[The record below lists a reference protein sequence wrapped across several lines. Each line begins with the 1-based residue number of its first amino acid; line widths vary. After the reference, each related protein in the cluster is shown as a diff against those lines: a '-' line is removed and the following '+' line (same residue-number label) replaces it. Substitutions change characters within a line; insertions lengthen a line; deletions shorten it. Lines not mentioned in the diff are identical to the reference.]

1 MKGKV
6 MAEAAKTPKK
16 IVPKKTPIPEQ
27 PPQERR
33 SNFKE
38 VSLGYTPELAMQEA
52 ARCLDCKK
60 PACVEGC
67 PVNVPIPKFIKAI
80 KEGDFNKA
88 IGIIKES
95 NLLPAVCGR
104 VCPQEVQCEKNC
116 VIGKK
121 FEPVGIGRLERFA
134 ADQALKT
141 GGLQAPQAAPKTGR
155 KVAVIGSG
163 PSGLT
168 CAYEL
173 ARQGHSVIV
182 YEALHEPGGVLVYG
196 IPEFRLP
203 KNIVYSEIDVLKKM
217 GVEIVTNA
225 VAGKLFTIDELMQ
238 DNDACFIGSGA
249 GLPKFMNIEGENLNG
264 VYSANEFLTRINLM
278 RAYQFPDFDTP
289 VMHGAR
295 VAVFGGG
302 NVAMDAARTALR
314 IGAEEVILVYRRS
327 LTELPARKEEVHHAQ
342 EEGIRFELCTNP
354 VRILGNDQGQ
364 VRAVECV
371 RMDLCELDESGRR
384 SPKPVKGSEFEIPVN
399 VAIVALGTGANPLI
413 PQSAKNLQVNK
424 RLYIITEEETGKT
437 SIEGVYAGGDIV
449 TGSATVISAMG
460 AGRKA
465 AKAMHEYLMQKKT
478 AKRA

>member
-1 MKGKV
+1 

-27 PPQERR
+27 PPQIRR
-33 SNFKE
+33 SNFEE
-38 VSLGYTPELAMQEA
+38 VSLGYTPEMAMQEA
-52 ARCLDCKK
+52 SRCLECKN
-60 PACVEGC
+60 PACVTGC
-67 PVNVPIPKFIKAI
+67 PVSVPIPRFIKAI
-80 KEGDFNKA
+80 REGDFPKA
-88 IGIIKES
+88 IGIIKEA

-104 VCPQEVQCEKNC
+104 VCPQESQCEKLC
-116 VIGKK
+116 VLAKK

-134 ADQALKT
+134 ADQALKN
-141 GGLQAPQAAPKTGR
+141 GGSKAPETAPKTGKR
-155 KVAVIGSG
+155 VAVIGSG
-163 PSGLT
+163 PAGLT

-173 ARQGHSVIV
+173 ARQGHSVVV

-203 KNIVYSEIDVLKKM
+203 KKIVYSEIEVLKKM
-217 GVEIVTNA
+217 GVQITTNA
-225 VAGKLFTIDELMQ
+225 VAGKLFTIDEIMKEF
-238 DNDACFIGSGA
+238 DACFIGSGA
-249 GLPKFMNIEGENLNG
+249 GLPKFMNIDGENLNG

-278 RAYQFPDFDTP
+278 RAYQFPQYDTP
-289 VMHGAR
+289 VQRGDR

-302 NVAMDAARTALR
+302 NVAMDSARTALR
-314 IGAEEVILVYRRS
+314 IGAKEVILIYRRS

-342 EEGIRFELCTNP
+342 EEGITFELCTNP

-364 VRAVECV
+364 VNGVECV

-384 SPKPVKGSEFEIPVN
+384 SPKEIKGSEFTIPVN
-399 VAIVALGTGANPLI
+399 VAIVALGTGANPII
-413 PQSAKNLQVNK
+413 PQSAKNLHVNK
-424 RLYIITEEETGKT
+424 RLYIVADEETGKT

-465 AKAMHEYLMQKKT
+465 AKAMHEYLLQKESVP
-478 AKRA
+478 RA

>member
-1 MKGKV
+1 MRD
-6 MAEAAKTPKK
+6 EAMTEEVKPQKKIAPAKTP
-16 IVPKKTPIPEQ
+16 VPEQ
-27 PPQERR
+27 PPQIRR
-33 SNFKE
+33 TNFAE

-52 ARCLDCKK
+52 ARCLQCKK
-60 PACVEGC
+60 PACVAGC
-67 PVNVPIPKFIKAI
+67 PVHVPIPRFIKAVR
-80 KEGDFNKA
+80 EGDFKKA
-88 IGIIKES
+88 IDIIKEA

-104 VCPQEVQCEKNC
+104 VCPQESQCEKLC
-116 VIGKK
+116 IMGKK

-134 ADQALKT
+134 ADQSLQNGGPRAPEVAPRT
-141 GGLQAPQAAPKTGR
+141 GK
-155 KVAVIGSG
+155 KIAVVGSG

-168 CAYEL
+168 VAYEL
-173 ARQGHSVIV
+173 ARQGHDVVI
-182 YEALHEPGGVLVYG
+182 YEALHEAGGVLVYG

-203 KNIVYSEIDVLKKM
+203 KQIVYSEIEVLKKM
-217 GVEIVTNA
+217 GVSIVTNT
-225 VAGKLFTIDELMQ
+225 VVGKLLTIDEIMQ
-238 DNDACFIGSGA
+238 ENDACFIGSGA
-249 GLPKFMNIEGENLNG
+249 GLPKFMGIEGENLNG

-278 RAYQFPDFDTP
+278 RAYQFPEYDTP
-289 VMHGAR
+289 ITRGDR

-342 EEGIRFELCTNP
+342 EEGIRLELCTNP

-371 RMDLCELDESGRR
+371 RMDLCELDASGRR
-384 SPKPVKGSEFEIPVN
+384 APKPIPGSEFEIPVN

-413 PQSAKNLQVNK
+413 PQSAKDLKVTK
-424 RLYIITEEETGKT
+424 RLYIIADEETGRT

-465 AKAMHEYLMQKKT
+465 AKAMTEYLAQKPARVK
-478 AKRA
+478 K

>member
-1 MKGKV
+1 MRGEA
-6 MAEAAKTPKK
+6 MAEEAKTPRK

-38 VSLGYTPELAMQEA
+38 VSLGYTPEQAMQEA
-52 ARCLDCKK
+52 ARCLECKK

-67 PVNVPIPKFIKAI
+67 PVQVPIPRFIKAVR
-80 KEGDFNKA
+80 EGDFKKA
-88 IGIIKES
+88 IGIIKEA

-104 VCPQEVQCEKNC
+104 VCPQESQCEKNC
-116 VIGKK
+116 VLGKK

-134 ADQALKT
+134 ADQSLSN
-141 GGLQAPQAAPKTGR
+141 GGPQAPQVAPKTG
-155 KVAVIGSG
+155 KKIAVIGSG

-173 ARQGHSVIV
+173 ARQGHSVVI

-203 KNIVYSEIDVLKKM
+203 KKIVYSEIEVLKKM

-225 VAGKLFTIDELMQ
+225 VAGKLFTIDEIMK
-238 DNDACFIGSGA
+238 DFDACFIGSGA
-249 GLPKFMNIEGENLNG
+249 GLPKFMNIAGENLNG

-278 RAYQFPDFDTP
+278 RAYQFPEFDTP
-289 VMHGAR
+289 VMHGDR

-314 IGAEEVILVYRRS
+314 IGASEVILVYRRS

-384 SPKPVKGSEFEIPVN
+384 SPKPIKGSEFEIPVN

-413 PQSAKNLQVNK
+413 PQSTKNLQVNK
-424 RLYIITEEETGKT
+424 RQYIIADEETGRT

-465 AKAMHEYLMQKKT
+465 AKAMNEYLLQKKPAT
-478 AKRA
+478 RV

>member
-1 MKGKV
+1 MRD
-6 MAEAAKTPKK
+6 EAMTEEVKPQKKIAPAKTP
-16 IVPKKTPIPEQ
+16 VPEQ
-27 PPQERR
+27 PPQIRR
-33 SNFKE
+33 TNFAE

-52 ARCLDCKK
+52 ARCLQCKK
-60 PACVEGC
+60 PACVAGC
-67 PVNVPIPKFIKAI
+67 PVHVPIPRFIKAVR
-80 KEGDFNKA
+80 EGDFKKA
-88 IGIIKES
+88 IDIIKEA

-104 VCPQEVQCEKNC
+104 VCPQESQCEKLC
-116 VIGKK
+116 IMGKK

-134 ADQALKT
+134 ADQSLQNGGPRAPEVAPRT
-141 GGLQAPQAAPKTGR
+141 GK
-155 KVAVIGSG
+155 KIAVVGSG

-168 CAYEL
+168 VAYEL
-173 ARQGHSVIV
+173 ARQGHDVVI
-182 YEALHEPGGVLVYG
+182 YEALHEAGGVLVYG

-203 KNIVYSEIDVLKKM
+203 KQIVYSEIEVLKKM
-217 GVEIVTNA
+217 GVSIVTNT
-225 VAGKLFTIDELMQ
+225 VVGKLLTIDEIMQ
-238 DNDACFIGSGA
+238 ENDACFIGSGA
-249 GLPKFMNIEGENLNG
+249 GLPKFMGIEGENLNG

-278 RAYQFPDFDTP
+278 RAYQFPEYDTP
-289 VMHGAR
+289 ITRGDR

-342 EEGIRFELCTNP
+342 EEGIRLELCTNP

-371 RMDLCELDESGRR
+371 RMDLCELDASGRR
-384 SPKPVKGSEFEIPVN
+384 APKPIPGSEFEIPVN

-413 PQSAKNLQVNK
+413 PQSAKDLKVTK
-424 RLYIITEEETGKT
+424 RLYIIADEETGRT

-465 AKAMHEYLMQKKT
+465 AKAMNEYLAQKPARVK
-478 AKRA
+478 K

>member
-1 MKGKV
+1 
-6 MAEAAKTPKK
+6 
-16 IVPKKTPIPEQ
+16 
-27 PPQERR
+27 
-33 SNFKE
+33 
-38 VSLGYTPELAMQEA
+38 
-52 ARCLDCKK
+52 
-60 PACVEGC
+60 
-67 PVNVPIPKFIKAI
+67 
-80 KEGDFNKA
+80 
-88 IGIIKES
+88 
-95 NLLPAVCGR
+95 
-104 VCPQEVQCEKNC
+104 
-116 VIGKK
+116 
-121 FEPVGIGRLERFA
+121 VGIGRLERFA
-134 ADQALKT
+134 ADQSLLN
-141 GGLQAPQAAPKTGR
+141 GGPQAPQAAPKTGR

-173 ARQGHSVIV
+173 ARQGHSVII

-203 KNIVYSEIDVLKKM
+203 KKIVYSEIDVLKKM
-217 GVEIVTNA
+217 GVEIMTNA

-278 RAYQFPDFDTP
+278 RSYQFPEYDTP
-289 VMHGAR
+289 VMRGAR

-384 SPKPVKGSEFEIPVN
+384 SPKAVKGSEFEIPVN

-424 RLYIITEEETGKT
+424 RLYIIADEETGKT
-437 SIEGVYAGGDIV
+437 SIDGVYAGGDIV

-465 AKAMHEYLMQKKT
+465 ARAMHEYLQKKP
-478 AKRA
+478 AKRT

>member
-1 MKGKV
+1 MKDETMTGEVK
-6 MAEAAKTPKK
+6 PQKK
-16 IVPKKTPIPEQ
+16 IAPAKAPMPEQ
-27 PPQERR
+27 PPQVRR
-33 SNFKE
+33 SNFAE

-52 ARCLDCKK
+52 VRCLQCKK
-60 PACVEGC
+60 PACVAGC
-67 PVNVPIPKFIKAI
+67 PVHVPIPRFIKAI
-80 KEGDFNKA
+80 REGDFKKA
-88 IGIIKES
+88 IDIIREA

-104 VCPQEVQCEKNC
+104 VCPQESQCEKLC
-116 VIGKK
+116 IMGKK

-134 ADQALKT
+134 ADQSLQNGGARVPDVAPRT
-141 GGLQAPQAAPKTGR
+141 GK
-155 KVAVIGSG
+155 KVAVVGSG

-168 CAYEL
+168 VAYEL
-173 ARQGHSVIV
+173 AQQGHDVVI
-182 YEALHEPGGVLVYG
+182 YEALHEAGGVLVYG

-203 KNIVYSEIDVLKKM
+203 KQIVHSEIEVLKKM
-217 GVEIVTNA
+217 GVSIMTNT
-225 VAGKLFTIDELMQ
+225 VVGKLLTIDEIMQ
-238 DNDACFIGSGA
+238 ENDACFIGSGA
-249 GLPKFMNIEGENLNG
+249 GLPKFMGIEGENLNG

-278 RAYQFPDFDTP
+278 RAYQFPEYDTP
-289 VMHGAR
+289 ITRGDR

-371 RMDLCELDESGRR
+371 RMDLCELDHSGRR
-384 SPKPVKGSEFEIPVN
+384 APKPIPGSELEIPVN

-413 PQSAKNLQVNK
+413 PQSAKDLKVND
-424 RLYIITEEETGKT
+424 RLYIIADEETGRT

-465 AKAMHEYLMQKKT
+465 AKAMNEYLAQKPAR
-478 AKRA
+478 AKK

>member
-1 MKGKV
+1 
-6 MAEAAKTPKK
+6 MAEEAKTPKK
-16 IVPKKTPIPEQ
+16 IIPKKTPIPEQ
-27 PPQERR
+27 PPQVRR

-52 ARCLDCKK
+52 ARCLECKK
-60 PACVEGC
+60 PACVDGC
-67 PVNVPIPKFIKAI
+67 PVNVPIPRFIKAV
-80 KEGDFNKA
+80 KDGDFKKA
-88 IGIIKES
+88 IAIVKEA

-104 VCPQEVQCEKNC
+104 VCPQESQCEKNC
-116 VIGKK
+116 VVGKK

-134 ADQALKT
+134 ADQSLSN
-141 GGLQAPQAAPKTGR
+141 GGPETPAIAPKTGR

-173 ARQGHSVIV
+173 ARQGHSVII

-203 KNIVYSEIDVLKKM
+203 KSIVYSEIEVLKKM
-217 GVEIVTNA
+217 GVEIMTNA
-225 VAGKLFTIDELMQ
+225 VAGKLFTIDEIMQ
-238 DNDACFIGSGA
+238 ENDACFIGSGA

-278 RAYQFPDFDTP
+278 RSYQFPEYDTP
-289 VMHGAR
+289 VMRGAR

-314 IGAEEVILVYRRS
+314 IGAEEVILIYRRS

-354 VRILGNDQGQ
+354 VRILGNDQAQ

-384 SPKPVKGSEFEIPVN
+384 SPKPIKGSEFEIPVD
-399 VAIVALGTGANPLI
+399 VAIVALGTGANPII
-413 PQSAKNLQVNK
+413 PQSAKNLHVNK
-424 RLYIITEEETGKT
+424 RLYIIADEETGRT

-465 AKAMHEYLMQKKT
+465 AKAMHEYLMQK
-478 AKRA
+478 APSKRT